1 MHVWR
6 TAVFLPPPD
15 TYLRDHRSITPGVS
29 LREYYVILIKLKN
42 VQQLCRSVHV
52 GNIQHVPRGSR
63 YTKPALNLKN

>member
-1 MHVWR
+1 MD
-6 TAVFLPPPD
+6 AGPFSFLFTQPLDGTTNIQNRP
-15 TYLRDHRSITPGVS
+15 S
-29 LREYYVILIKLKN
+29 LLIKLKN